1 MNKDQLIKLIFNAY
15 NYDLDAA
22 VNPSPTID
30 ELLNLS
36 TSQLWAIA
44 IDLDIL
50 GDELLWIKLE
60 RVQSVLIWMTIGEN
74 YLKFSMLAMSLYI
87 FNI

>member
-1 MNKDQLIKLIFNAY
+1 MNKKELINLIFDAY
-15 NYDLDAA
+15 YYDLDAT

-30 ELLNLS
+30 DLLNLS

-50 GDELLWIKLE
+50 GDELL
-60 RVQSVLIWMTIGEN
+60 
-74 YLKFSMLAMSLYI
+74 
-87 FNI
+87 

>member
-1 MNKDQLIKLIFNAY
+1 MNKDQLIKLIFDAY
-15 NYDLDAA
+15 NYDLDSL

-30 ELLNLS
+30 DLLNLS

-50 GDELLWIKLE
+50 GDELL
-60 RVQSVLIWMTIGEN
+60 
-74 YLKFSMLAMSLYI
+74 
-87 FNI
+87 